1 MSETGDTLRASLA
14 QHVAAKGQGGRRPVD
29 WKDRLKEARRL
40 RLKAAKMDPERT
52 DPQWQ
57 AEQDKTPRGAD
68 TNAVFLAFYDQV
80 LDR

>member
-40 RLKAAKMDPERT
+40 RLKAAKMDPERK
-52 DPQWQ
+52 DLEWQ
-57 AEQDKTPRGAD
+57 AQEKNTPRGYD
-68 TNAVFLAFYDQV
+68 THAAFLAFYDQV
-80 LDR
+80 LGR